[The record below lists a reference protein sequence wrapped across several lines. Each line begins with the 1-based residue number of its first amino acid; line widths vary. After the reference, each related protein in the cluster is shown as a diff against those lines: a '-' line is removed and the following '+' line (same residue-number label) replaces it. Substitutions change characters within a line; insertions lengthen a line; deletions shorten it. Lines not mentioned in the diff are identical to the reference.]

1 MAVKSLLGL
10 NPQLFVQAAILMQ
23 MHLRVMFVAFA
34 SGGQGSRS
42 ILSPKKRGVYGIWVE
57 PPETKWHANDFAQI
71 SPKRIVSGLP
81 GGIQLSSGL
90 KSRY

>member
-1 MAVKSLLGL
+1 MAVKSLLEL

-42 ILSPKKRGVYGIWVE
+42 ILSPKKTGSIWYMGG
-57 PPETKWHANDFAQI
+57 T
-71 SPKRIVSGLP
+71 SGD
-81 GGIQLSSGL
+81 
-90 KSRY
+90 KMACK